1 MATSKKSPS
10 RSKTIAAAKSPAHK
24 KSSTSAAGISA
35 GSAPAAASGAEEAS
49 SRVRVE
55 ADGSLRAPVPAPVMR
70 RMGAEEGDNLH
81 FRQLTPSEAKSLG
94 VRSGSYVMSYKRE
107 GKR

>member
-1 MATSKKSPS
+1 MATSKKSPT
-10 RSKTIAAAKSPAHK
+10 RSKAAGAKKSPAGK
-24 KSSTSAAGISA
+24 KSSTSAAKGSA
-35 GSAPAAASGAEEAS
+35 GSAAAIAGPA

-70 RMGAEEGDNLH
+70 RMGAEEGDNLY

-94 VRSGSYVMSYKRE
+94 VRSGSYIMSYKRE

>member
-10 RSKTIAAAKSPAHK
+10 RRKAIAAEKSPARK
-24 KSSTSAAGISA
+24 KSSTSAARSSA
-35 GSAPAAASGAEEAS
+35 GSAPAGASGAEAS

-70 RMGAEEGDNLH
+70 RMGAEEGDNLY
-81 FRQLTPSEAKSLG
+81 FRQLTPPEAKLLG